1 MTRVLGLIVISA
13 VLGGPPKLKPHS
25 LLLRGT
31 PTGHGTLENQIN
43 ANFFLTKHTSIRRVH
58 VTIAGHRASVKY
70 VGAKSNFVVAR
81 LKSSIKLRY
90 SRRYA
95 VKIRAC
101 NRSGCSSTTRH
112 ALLPKPSL

>member
-1 MTRVLGLIVISA
+1 MIRLLGLIVISSA
-13 VLGGPPKLKPHS
+13 LAGPPKLQPHS

-31 PTGHGTLENQIN
+31 PTGHGTLENAIN
-43 ANFFLTKHTSIRRVH
+43 ANFFLTKHASISRVH
-58 VTIAGHRASVKY
+58 VTIARHRASVKY

-90 SRRYA
+90 GRRYA

-101 NRSGCSSTTRH
+101 NKSGCSSTTRH